1 MLRGFSPSNLFFWR
15 RSQQGNQVV
24 NYLGMQSA
32 ILVCALMLATAVQA
46 QDTAP
51 GRALADRLCA
61 RCHAIG
67 PSDKSRLPKAPPF
80 RVIANRYS
88 VWSLQEA
95 LAEGIVTGHH
105 DMPEF
110 KFNPDQIVAL
120 LTFMDTF
127 TLPERKSP

>member
-1 MLRGFSPSNLFFWR
+1 MR
-15 RSQQGNQVV
+15 RSVSWG
-24 NYLGMQSA
+24 LGLLAALQAWSIAASA
-32 ILVCALMLATAVQA
+32 TDIEA
-46 QDTAP
+46 

-67 PSDKSRLPKAPPF
+67 PTGASKLAKAPPF

-95 LAEGIVTGHH
+95 LAEGIVTGHA

-110 KFNPDQIVAL
+110 KFNPDQIEAL
-120 LTFMDTF
+120 LTFMDTH
-127 TLPERKSP
+127 TKKKSGKE